1 MHIRQYIYI
10 YIYAIYIRFIC
21 IFVSAADSPTPR
33 VQNFDNSEP
42 GGFPRGTY
50 VRLHYLGC
58 TTKIALYRMQHI
70 DCTS

>member
-10 YIYAIYIRFIC
+10 YAIYIYIRFIC
-21 IFVSAADSPTPR
+21 IFVSAADSPPPG

-50 VRLHYLGC
+50 VYINVHINVHMC
-58 TTKIALYRMQHI
+58 TYVYINVHK
-70 DCTS
+70 CT